1 MRLRIALQQGLP
13 LVPRPYAALGTAIGM
28 SEAEV
33 ISRLSAMLDN
43 GIIKRFGVVVRHHE
57 LGYRANAM
65 VVWDVP
71 DDQVTA
77 CGQRLVQ
84 HDFVTLCY
92 CRARCLPQ
100 WPYNLY
106 CMIHGRSR
114 ATVLEQI
121 ASLTIAC
128 GLQAFPRAVL
138 FSCHRFKQRGAQYE
152 RTSEGERTWTR

>member
-1 MRLRIALQQGLP
+1 MRLCLALQQGLP
-13 LVPRPYAALGTAIGM
+13 LAPRPYAALGATIGM

-33 ISRLSAMLDN
+33 ISRLSGMLDN
-43 GIIKRFGVVVRHHE
+43 GIITRFGVVVRHHE
-57 LGYRANAM
+57 LGYHANAM

-77 CGQRLVQ
+77 CGQRLVK

-121 ASLTIAC
+121 ASLTTAC
-128 GLQAFPRAVL
+128 DLQAFPRLVL
-138 FSCHRFKQRGAQYE
+138 FSCRRFKQQGAQYE
-152 RTSEGERTWTR
+152 GPSVGERTWTR